1 MNLFESQNGSLSHV
15 GSCFVV
21 IVDLLKSTDR
31 PSVRSNVRS
40 IDEKVVMKMITFFVN
55 V

>member
-1 MNLFESQNGSLSHV
+1 MNLFESQNGSLSFV